1 MDVLSLATGVA
12 IGAVAS
18 AGVHAI
24 SKAKAGNDDELAPV
38 DEKIR
43 ELVDEADE
51 EEITEETGQ
60 MIAHVLALPDTRVRE
75 IMLPRPDMVS
85 VTLDMTLDEVTDVIL
100 DCGHS
105 RLPVRGDA
113 DNRDQIVGLVYSKDV
128 LKHIHLQGAETK
140 WHDLIRKPYV
150 VPESTPV
157 DRLLRELQT
166 REVHMALVV
175 NEFGDLTGLCTIE
188 DVLEEIVGEIV
199 DEHDDELPLY
209 QVVSEHEWLVDARLG
224 IHAMAE
230 LLGMRLPDD
239 DWDTVG
245 GLVFNNAGHVPEVG
259 DVITVDQL
267 VVDDNDSVWGSIELH
282 CVEVDGNRV
291 EQVRVVRLP
300 HIPRIEED

>member
-1 MDVLSLATGVA
+1 MMAFLAGVGV
-12 IGAVAS
+12 GAVIG
-18 AGVHAI
+18 GVGYALMTRR
-24 SKAKAGNDDELAPV
+24 GEVETAPV
-38 DEKIR
+38 EEKIK

-51 EEITEETGQ
+51 AEITEETGQ

-85 VTLDMTLDEVTDVIL
+85 VTLDQSLDEVTDVIL

-105 RLPVRGDA
+105 RLPVRGDD

-128 LKHIHLQGAETK
+128 LKHIHLQGAETN

-157 DRLLRELQT
+157 DRLLRELQS

-175 NEFGDLTGLCTIE
+175 NEYGDLTGLCTIE

-199 DEHDDELPLY
+199 DEHDDEMPLY
-209 QVVSEHEWLVDARLG
+209 EVLGEDEWLVDARIG
-224 IHAMAE
+224 IHAMSD
-230 LLGMRLPDD
+230 LLGLRLPDD

-259 DVITVDQL
+259 DVITVDDL
-267 VVDDNDSVWGSIELH
+267 DVDDNDSVIGHVALH
-282 CVEVDGNRV
+282 CVEIDGNRV
-291 EQVRVVRLP
+291 ERVRVVRLP
-300 HIPRIEED
+300 HTPKGEE

>member
-1 MDVLSLATGVA
+1 MDAVSLAIGLGTGLA
-12 IGAVAS
+12 IGL
-18 AGVHAI
+18 GVGTAFKRNQ
-24 SKAKAGNDDELAPV
+24 SEEAAPV
-38 DEKIR
+38 EEKIK

-51 EEITEETGQ
+51 AEITEETGQ

-85 VTLDMTLDEVTDVIL
+85 VTLDQSLDDITDVIL

-128 LKHIHLQGAETK
+128 LKHIHLQGNQTN

-157 DRLLRELQT
+157 DRLLRELQS

-175 NEFGDLTGLCTIE
+175 NEYGDLTGLCTIE

-209 QVVSEHEWLVDARLG
+209 QVMGEHEWLVDARFG
-224 IHAMAE
+224 IHAMSE
-230 LLGMRLPDD
+230 LLGMSLPDD

-245 GLVFNNAGHVPEVG
+245 GLVFNNAGHVPEIG
-259 DVITVDQL
+259 DVITVDHL
-267 VVDDNDSVWGSIELH
+267 DVPDDPEVWGSVELH
-282 CVEVDGNRV
+282 CVDVEGNRV
-291 EQVRVVRLP
+291 EQVRVIRQP
-300 HIPRIEED
+300 FIPKTEEEYS

>member
-1 MDVLSLATGVA
+1 MDPISLGTGFVA
-12 IGAVAS
+12 GLLGAAAVGYFRRVA
-18 AGVHAI
+18 A
-24 SKAKAGNDDELAPV
+24 AKAIAPV
-38 DEKIR
+38 DEQIK

-51 EEITEETGQ
+51 AEITEETGQ

-75 IMLPRPDMVS
+75 IMLPRPDMRS

-100 DCGHS
+100 EYGHS

-113 DNRDQIVGLVYSKDV
+113 DNRDQIIGLVYSKDV

-140 WHDLIRKPYV
+140 WHDLIRQPYV

-157 DRLLRELQT
+157 DRLLRELQS

-209 QVVSEHEWLVDARLG
+209 EEVNEHEWLVDARLG
-224 IHAMAE
+224 IHAMSE
-230 LLGMRLPDD
+230 LLGMDLPDD

-245 GLVFNNAGHVPEVG
+245 GLVFNHAGHVPEIG
-259 DVITVDQL
+259 DVI
-267 VVDDNDSVWGSIELH
+267 VVDHLDVPDNDSVWGSVELH
-282 CVEVDGNRV
+282 CEDVEGNRV
-291 EQVRVVRLP
+291 EQVRVIRLP
-300 HIPRIEED
+300 LVAKTDED